1 MKDNR
6 KALYGFM
13 ALALIGI
20 LMYLY
25 VPKKDPGYR
34 QSRLLL
40 DTYVSILVNGSREK
54 AQPAVKAAFARMSQI
69 EKKLNRYDAKSEIT
83 RINKAAPRPV
93 VVSEDT
99 FRAVKLSLDYAKLSG
114 GKFDSTVGPLV
125 SLYNLNKK
133 KVPAASK
140 IMKAKRLVDWRLVRL
155 DESRRTVALA
165 KKGMRLDMGGVA
177 KGFAADEAYKV
188 LTKFGIK
195 KGLIDTGSSTLTFNP
210 ENTSRKWRIGIRHP
224 RKDSIL
230 SVFEVSNRNVSTSG
244 DYQQYFI
251 KSGARYHHILNPQTG
266 RPAKGLI
273 SVTIITEKTAAE
285 SDILSTAVFA
295 LGPEAG
301 FKLVKSLKDTEAVL
315 IDSSG
320 RVKVTN
326 EKLTDLPAKI
336 NVKNRK

>member
-1 MKDNR
+1 MNENR
-6 KALYGFM
+6 KALIGFLV
-13 ALALIGI
+13 LAIIGI
-20 LMYLY
+20 LMFLYL
-25 VPKKDPGYR
+25 PKKNPGYR

-40 DTYVSILVNGSREK
+40 DTYVSIMVNAPREK
-54 AQPAVKAAFARMSQI
+54 AQPAVKAAFDRMSQI
-69 EKKLNRYDAKSEIT
+69 EKKLNRYDTKSEIT
-83 RINKAAPRPV
+83 RINKAAPRPAA
-93 VVSEDT
+93 VSDDT
-99 FRAVKLSLDYAKLSG
+99 FRAVKLSLDYARLTE
-114 GKFDSTVGPLV
+114 GKFDITVGPVV
-125 SLYNLNKK
+125 SLLNFNKR
-133 KVPAASK
+133 KVPPKSK
-140 IMKAKRLVDWRLVRL
+140 IMKAKRLVDWRLVEL
-155 DESRRTVALA
+155 DNRRKSVALA

-188 LTKFGIK
+188 LRKFGIK

-224 RKDSIL
+224 RQDSIL

-251 KSGARYHHILNPQTG
+251 KSGRRYHHIIDPQTG

-273 SVTIITEKTAAE
+273 SVTIVTERTAAE

-315 IDSSG
+315 IDSRG
-320 RVKVTN
+320 RVKI
-326 EKLTDLPAKI
+326 TDKKMAKLPAKI
-336 NVKNRK
+336 DIK